1 MRMRQVEQFIVSGMP
16 AAEWMRLNCMSSS
29 TFYLCFKK
37 FRKAGLPLWDL
48 SKLELQIH
56 RPKRIEYLIDAPL
69 CVPL

>member
-1 MRMRQVEQFIVSGMP
+1 
-16 AAEWMRLNCMSSS
+16 MSSS
-29 TFYLCFKK
+29 TFHLWFKK
-37 FRKAGLPLWDL
+37 FRKAGLPLYDL